1 MAVSE
6 YSLDDVKK
14 IFKEHWRPGWGSIA
28 SDEVLFVQDYIKRY
42 QPKKFLEVG
51 MASGLSGGL
60 ISQML
65 DWNDGKSFT
74 SIDYNDTFFG
84 DNSKKNGFL
93 IEEIYAGDS
102 VVVEKQHFVIAPGLT
117 ALNRRFDMCFIDA
130 NHQHPWPL
138 IDTLCVFPF
147 LDNQKVMIHHDLK
160 LYRNQDV
167 VRGIGPKY
175 LFDQF
180 PEATRDK
187 SVANDGNIFAL
198 TLGNVSFQEIEDV
211 AIGGFHLPW
220 SLFAPLSNEIVS
232 SVKKVFTEFYS
243 PRLIEAFDLAISRH
257 NNT

>member
-1 MAVSE
+1 MAANE

-14 IFKEHWRPGWGSIA
+14 VFNEHWRPGWGSIA

-42 QPKKFLEVG
+42 QPKDFLEVG

-65 DWNDGKSFT
+65 DWNGGKTFT

-84 DNSKKNGFL
+84 DTSKKNGFL
-93 IEEIYAGDS
+93 IDEIYAGGS
-102 VVVEKQHFVIAPGLT
+102 VAVDKRPFVIAPGLSDV
-117 ALNRRFDMCFIDA
+117 NRRFDMCFIDA

-138 IDTLCVFPF
+138 IDTLCVYPF
-147 LDNQKVMIHHDLK
+147 LDNAKVMIHHDLK

-180 PEATRDK
+180 PERTRDK
-187 SVANDGNIFAL
+187 SLANDGNIFAL
-198 TLGNVSFQEIEDV
+198 TLGDVSFQELEDI

-220 SLFAPLSNEIVS
+220 SLFAPLSRDMVDQVRSALIEY
-232 SVKKVFTEFYS
+232 YS
-243 PRLIEAFDLAISRH
+243 PKLVAAFDLALSRQ
-257 NNT
+257 NS